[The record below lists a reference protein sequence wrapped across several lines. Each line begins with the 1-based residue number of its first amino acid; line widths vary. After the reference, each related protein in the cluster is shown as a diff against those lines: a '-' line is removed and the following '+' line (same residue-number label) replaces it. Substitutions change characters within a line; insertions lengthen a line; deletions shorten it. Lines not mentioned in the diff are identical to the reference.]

1 MIELDETDWQ
11 ILQALRND
19 ARITNKDLA
28 ERLGIAP
35 STCLERVR
43 RLNERKV
50 IQGHHA
56 EINPKALGLTV
67 QAMIAVRLSKH
78 ARRMINDFRESMLKM
93 PEVVMLYHVSG
104 AFDYLIHVMVRDT
117 DHLRDLILSGF
128 TERPEVEHVE
138 THLIFEQARSLSL
151 PELD

>member
-1 MIELDETDWQ
+1 MTELDEIDWQ

-28 ERLGIAP
+28 ERLSIAP

-43 RLNERKV
+43 RLHDRKV
-50 IQGHHA
+50 ILGHHA
-56 EINPKALGLTV
+56 ELNPKALGLTV
-67 QAMIAVRLSKH
+67 QAMIAVRLAKH
-78 ARRMINDFRESMLKM
+78 ARKEINAFRASMLAM

-117 DHLRDLILSGF
+117 DALRDLILSGF